1 MKVIFV
7 KHILVKTFQYYLK
20 ILLNI
25 FQQDYRKNYNNGMLL
40 NMNLVPVYEE
50 LKCTGKGIRV
60 AIIDDGIEYTHD
72 DLKDNYVSICLILL
86 YFINIKYYLVTIN
99 RFYLFSNCTND
110 RLFLYKIFER
120 LQINIKLLQKYL

>member
-1 MKVIFV
+1 MKVVFV
-7 KHILVKTFQYYLK
+7 KHFLVKTFQHYLI

-25 FQQDYRKNYNNGMLL
+25 FQQDYRKNYTNGMLL

-72 DLKDNYVSICLILL
+72 DLKDNYVSMFNVII
-86 YFINIKYYLVTIN
+86 Y
-99 RFYLFSNCTND
+99 
-110 RLFLYKIFER
+110 
-120 LQINIKLLQKYL
+120 